1 MSNQFPLDVDVE
13 TVGPLLTRKA
23 TPSKS
28 SSFDVLDLEES
39 DFWMILMKAFNKVHW
54 SLLTLENL
62 RSWTWSLV
70 MSWCHQA
77 TA

>member
-28 SSFDVLDLEES
+28 SSFDVLDLGEPPLLDLES
-39 DFWMILMKAFNKVHW
+39 GN
-54 SLLTLENL
+54 E
-62 RSWTWSLV
+62 LV
-70 MSWCHQA
+70 SSGNCL
-77 TA
+77 